1 MLSTL
6 AKKTAARLP
15 HGWQQALKRRHFHRQ
30 IARDTFRTDEP
41 EWELASRWLSP
52 GDWAI
57 DVGANIGHYS
67 KRFSDLVGPQGRVIS
82 FEPVP
87 ATFEL
92 LAANAARFA
101 CANVTLIN
109 LAASDAT
116 QILSMNVPDFDTGL
130 KNYYAAALTTTAS
143 ATALQVMS
151 CALDTLRLPGPVR
164 MLKIDAEGHDAIVIR
179 GGKDLITANLPTI
192 VIESSSSEVQQFLSG
207 LGYLTESLPGS
218 SNAIYRHPSR

>member
-1 MLSTL
+1 MFSTL

-15 HGWQQALKRRHFHRQ
+15 HEWQQALKRRHFQRH

-41 EWELASRWLSP
+41 EWELAARWLAP

-67 KRFSDLVGPQGRVIS
+67 KRFSDLVGAGGRVIA

-101 CANVTLIN
+101 WTNVTLLN

-116 QILSMNVPDFDTGL
+116 GVVGMDERQLPAAPPHAHEAPADLRHEPELERRTADPPAVPSVHEPGL
-130 KNYYAAALTTTAS
+130 ERHRHGRAAYHVAPARAS
-143 ATALQVMS
+143 
-151 CALDTLRLPGPVR
+151 R
-164 MLKIDAEGHDAIVIR
+164 
-179 GGKDLITANLPTI
+179 
-192 VIESSSSEVQQFLSG
+192 
-207 LGYLTESLPGS
+207 
-218 SNAIYRHPSR
+218 

>member
-1 MLSTL
+1 MFSTL

-15 HGWQQALKRRHFHRQ
+15 HEWQQALKRRHFQRH

-41 EWELASRWLSP
+41 EWELAARWLAP

-67 KRFSDLVGPQGRVIS
+67 KRFSDLVGAGGRVIA

-101 CANVTLIN
+101 WTNVTLLN

-116 QILSMNVPDFDTGL
+116 GVVGMTIPDFDTGL
-130 KNYYAAALTTTAS
+130 KNYYRAALTTTP
-143 ATALQVMS
+143 TDLQVLA
-151 CALDTLRLPGPVR
+151 CAIDSLHLPGAVR
-164 MLKIDAEGHDAIVIR
+164 LLKIDAEGHDAVVVHGAR
-179 GGKDLITANLPTI
+179 ALIARDRPTI
-192 VIESSSSEVQQFLSG
+192 VIESISG
-207 LGYLTESLPGS
+207 EIRAMLTTLGYQEETVKGS
-218 SNAIYRHPSR
+218 SNAIYRHPST